1 MSIGFTIAIPTHD
14 RRETALLAA
23 RSALAQSRGPEQ
35 LIVLCDGCGDGTAE
49 AMRALGDERVEVVE
63 LEKGPG
69 YAYAH
74 RNIALE
80 RARGEAILWL
90 ADDDL
95 LLPDHLRRIG
105 KLWDTG
111 RFDLVLSDGVVV
123 HPDDALEHFGSD
135 WSVPVL
141 RAAFEQANTNPM
153 ASVSVRVELARAIGG
168 WDGSVE
174 RAADWD
180 LWMRALAAGARC
192 AASREP
198 TVLHFRASGREQ
210 AWPLRVRQNAA
221 WLERIEDRA
230 ARRELR
236 LALRRARGE
245 RDARV
250 AERIASLEQH
260 YAAARDELD
269 VQGRALVAADARVAE
284 LHERLAQLDARHA
297 AAEAAGAQL
306 ADKLA
311 RIEGGGWWRL
321 RARLL
326 PLLRLLGRRGGG

>member
-1 MSIGFTIAIPTHD
+1 MLCQVPVTFTIAIPTHD
-14 RRETALLAA
+14 RRETAVLAA
-23 RSALAQSRGPEQ
+23 RSALAQTRGPEQ
-35 LIVLCDGCGDGTAE
+35 LIVLCDGCTDGTAA
-49 AMRALGDERVEVVE
+49 AMRALGDPRVEVVE

-74 RNIALE
+74 RNVALE

-105 KLWDTG
+105 RLWDTG

-123 HPDDALEHFGSD
+123 HPDDAFEHFGSD
-135 WSVPVL
+135 WSVPAL
-141 RAAFEQANTNPM
+141 RADFERANTNPM
-153 ASVSVRVELARAIGG
+153 ASVSTRVELARAIGG
-168 WDGSVE
+168 WDADVE
-174 RAADWD
+174 RMADWD
-180 LWMRALAAGARC
+180 LWKRALAAGARC
-192 AASREP
+192 AAVREP

-250 AERIASLEQH
+250 AEQVAWLEDRLR
-260 YAAARDELD
+260 AAHEQLEAHD
-269 VQGRALVAADARVAE
+269 RALTAAGARAEELGTRLAVAE
-284 LHERLAQLDARHA
+284 AHA
-297 AAEAAGAQL
+297 AQL
-306 ADKLA
+306 ADKLR
-311 RIEGGGWWRL
+311 RIESGGWWRL

-326 PLLRLLGRRGGG
+326 PLLRLARRSGG